1 MATAAVW
8 AAAAGMVC
16 WLWPPSAAPCMAAW
30 PNTAVAAAAAGAC
43 AVTAP
48 PAVCC
53 VAGVGDSAGTFVTDG
68 CADGCMDCA
77 EAVAGALAAAL
88 PDDTAGSDWTGSA
101 APSAVGMTVEATDAG
116 TVESVTSA
124 GAVVAPAGIMP
135 DVFAA
140 VCGRT
145 LPADGWPTVAF
156 DAVCWPG
163 TFPPGADAMAV
174 SDMVCAASDTGEA

>member
-1 MATAAVW
+1 MAAAAVW

-30 PNTAVAAAAAGAC
+30 PNTAVAVAAAGAC

-77 EAVAGALAAAL
+77 EAVAGALA
-88 PDDTAGSDWTGSA
+88 
-101 APSAVGMTVEATDAG
+101 
-116 TVESVTSA
+116 
-124 GAVVAPAGIMP
+124 VVVPAEIVP

-140 VCGRT
+140 VCGGT
-145 LPADGWPTVAF
+145 LPA
-156 DAVCWPG
+156 
-163 TFPPGADAMAV
+163 GADVIAV
-174 SDMVCAASDTGEA
+174 SDMVGAASDTGEA

>member
-1 MATAAVW
+1 MAAAAVW

-30 PNTAVAAAAAGAC
+30 PNTAVAVAAAGAC

-88 PDDTAGSDWTGSA
+88 PDGAAGSDRTGSA
-101 APSAVGMTVEATDAG
+101 APSTVGMTVEATDAG

-124 GAVVAPAGIMP
+124 GAVVVPAGIVP

-140 VCGRT
+140 VCGGT
-145 LPADGWPTVAF
+145 LPAGVDVI
-156 DAVCWPG
+156 
-163 TFPPGADAMAV
+163 AV
-174 SDMVCAASDTGEA
+174 SDMVGAASDTGEA